1 MSILGKINSFKKD
14 VSKGRDVSGSLTQGA
29 SSIRSLLTG
38 EVADNARINK
48 GLAGVNQLKANI
60 ETGLGSTSRFAVYM
74 TPPKMLVGNNMGF
87 LMFRTVNAELPGI
100 NLNRM
105 NVKPHGYGS
114 PRSMPTNYTLFPD
127 ISITYM
133 ASADLREYKFFSAWL
148 DGIVKRPGMKSEG
161 NSLNRTHTVNYLT
174 EYGCSMSVVM
184 YSETGNP
191 VYECYF
197 KDLYP
202 VNMQNVTLSWDNN
215 NQIFQ
220 FVVTY
225 AYSAWYGAEIRDSA
239 SSKFGTLLGG
249 MDPRIG
255 SGLAG
260 ALTNGFKAL
269 GIESGLPNN
278 VFDAQSVLGGG
289 GILNFV

>member
-14 VSKGRDVSGSLTQGA
+14 VAKVRDVSGSISQGA
-29 SSIRSLLTG
+29 SSIRGLLTG
-38 EVADNARINK
+38 QVADDARINK
-48 GLAGVNQLKANI
+48 GLSGVNQLKANI
-60 ETGLGSTSRFAVYM
+60 ETGLGSTNRFAVYM
-74 TPPKMLVGNNMGF
+74 TPPPMLVGQNMGF

-100 NLNRM
+100 NMNRM
-105 NVKPHGYGS
+105 NVKPHGYGN

-133 ASADLREYKFFSAWL
+133 ASADLREYKFFSAWM
-148 DGIVKRPGMKSEG
+148 DGIVKRPGTKSEG
-161 NSLNRTHTVNYLT
+161 NSVDKTHTVNYLT
-174 EYGCSMSVVM
+174 EYGCSMSIVM
-184 YSETGNP
+184 YSETGEP

-225 AYSAWYGAEIRDSA
+225 AYSAWYGAEIRETA
-239 SSKFGTLLGG
+239 SQQFGTLLGG

-269 GIESGLPNN
+269 GIESGLPND